1 MAHNVSLVNG
11 RSSYLSLAAALLS
24 AKLNNLKKMLFNLAV
39 LTSRLVM
46 AQSLTALLCA
56 PLVTI

>member
-1 MAHNVSLVNG
+1 MADNVSLVNG
-11 RSSYLSLAAALLS
+11 RSSDLSLAVALLS
-24 AKLNNLKKMLFNLAV
+24 AKLNNLKNMLFNLAV

>member
-1 MAHNVSLVNG
+1 MADNVSLVNR
-11 RSSYLSLAAALLS
+11 RSSYLSLAVVLLS

>member
-1 MAHNVSLVNG
+1 MADNVSLVNG
-11 RSSYLSLAAALLS
+11 RSSYLSLAVALLS

>member
-1 MAHNVSLVNG
+1 MADNVSLVNR
-11 RSSYLSLAAALLS
+11 RSSYLSLAVALLS
-24 AKLNNLKKMLFNLAV
+24 KLNNLKKMLFNLAV